1 LGWNW
6 VFSSPSA
13 FENENSSLNGGLTLK
28 LLFPGSYANIG
39 AGNFNGT
46 VSTNILGNAELT
58 NANANLNIAYT
69 GNFANSF
76 TNTGDYTRSVFGNLN
91 GIATDIGFDYQL
103 KSSLG
108 YYKNR
113 SC

>member
-1 LGWNW
+1 LGW

-108 YYKNR
+108 YKLK
-113 SC
+113 

>member
-1 LGWNW
+1 VKLG
-6 VFSSPSA
+6 FSSPSA

-28 LLFPGSYANIG
+28 LLFPVLTLILL
-39 AGNFNGT
+39 NFNGT

-76 TNTGDYTRSVFGNLN
+76 TNTGDYTRSVL
-91 GIATDIGFDYQL
+91 GI
-103 KSSLG
+103 
-108 YYKNR
+108 
-113 SC
+113 